1 MYFPALAL
9 GFAFGAIGLPF
20 IAKAKTETD
29 PTQQRNKRIVGI
41 LFLAV
46 AAIFFLTFTISA
58 VSK

>member
-20 IAKAKTETD
+20 VGRAKRETD
-29 PTQQRNKRIVGI
+29 PVQKRNKRIVGI

-46 AAIFFLTFTISA
+46 AAVFFLTFTISA
-58 VSK
+58 VNR